1 MTDIRKLVKVS
12 NIIGIIS
19 IVLLVYWVFA
29 FMLIEVFG
37 LKVFCE
43 NISQTFAMSILGI
56 VALLAGALMLNI
68 MLNLTRIAERGHD
81 TVVKSGR
88 KTIVLL
94 LALFP
99 LLAVLLFGDDWLST
113 RKKQQMLEQVAQQL
127 VQQHPQQAA
136 RLADYRFDVDYV
148 RQAHADLNL
157 LNQVQA
163 GVSNMMVIVPDQI
176 DHTPVYLRFNGHAE
190 AALSAGVDAGDA
202 ADRAAAEAV
211 GSGTKTVIYKADYL
225 WRSSAEER
233 DYLQQVF
240 QHGYTG
246 LRFSSFDGRYELF
259 YPYQSNGKTVV
270 FYFSDFQRYG
280 KIGS

>member
-1 MTDIRKLVKVS
+1 MKRMTDIRKLVKVS

-37 LKVFCE
+37 LKVFRE

-56 VALLAGALMLNI
+56 VALMAGALMLNI

-127 VQQHPQQAA
+127 VQQHP
-136 RLADYRFDVDYV
+136 
-148 RQAHADLNL
+148 
-157 LNQVQA
+157 
-163 GVSNMMVIVPDQI
+163 
-176 DHTPVYLRFNGHAE
+176 
-190 AALSAGVDAGDA
+190 
-202 ADRAAAEAV
+202 
-211 GSGTKTVIYKADYL
+211 
-225 WRSSAEER
+225 
-233 DYLQQVF
+233 
-240 QHGYTG
+240 
-246 LRFSSFDGRYELF
+246 
-259 YPYQSNGKTVV
+259 
-270 FYFSDFQRYG
+270 
-280 KIGS
+280 